1 MTMSRCASQS
11 RSHLVEGMDIMDCTL
26 MKRSTKDRPHAAQHS
41 TTILFVLQTH
51 AKVAP
56 PRLSVLVLKFG
67 V

>member
-1 MTMSRCASQS
+1 
-11 RSHLVEGMDIMDCTL
+11 MDCIS

-41 TTILFVLQTH
+41 TMILFVLQTH